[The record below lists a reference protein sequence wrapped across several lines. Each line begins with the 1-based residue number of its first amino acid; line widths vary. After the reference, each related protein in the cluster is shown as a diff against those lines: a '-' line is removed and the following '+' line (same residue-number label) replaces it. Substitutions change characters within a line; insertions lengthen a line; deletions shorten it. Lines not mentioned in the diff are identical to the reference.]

1 MGFANV
7 TLHGNLGRDAELRTT
22 KGGDQLLAFNLAVSD
37 RRGGAETTSWF
48 ACSVWGK
55 RAQSLAPHLTK
66 GTKVVVTGSLQTR
79 EFETKGGEKRTSLD
93 VRVDQFDFA
102 GGGQQ
107 ASRAEGVSSSLGLA
121 PSSNPTNAT
130 GFDEDIPF

>member
-7 TLHGNLGRDAELRTT
+7 TLHGNLGRDAELRET
-22 KGGDQLLAFNLAVSD
+22 KSGDQLLAFNLAVSD

-66 GTKVVVTGSLQTR
+66 GTKVVLTGSLQTR

-102 GGGQQ
+102 GGGQS
-107 ASRAEGVSSSLGLA
+107 SRADGGESSTASAA
-121 PSSNPTNAT
+121 PSSNSTNAT